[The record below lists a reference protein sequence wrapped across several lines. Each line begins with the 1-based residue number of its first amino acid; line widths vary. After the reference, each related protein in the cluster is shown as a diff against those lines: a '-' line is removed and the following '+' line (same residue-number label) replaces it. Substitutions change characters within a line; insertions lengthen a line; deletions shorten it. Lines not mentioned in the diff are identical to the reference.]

1 MKVDLCY
8 DGFNKNCAGCLNTFL
23 ILSSETVLGVAEV
36 LKPRC
41 SLMGKNLIT
50 NTKAA
55 VEDGLELERL
65 TN

>member
-1 MKVDLCY
+1 MTVSIKLCWL
-8 DGFNKNCAGCLNTFL
+8 FKKTFL
-23 ILSSETVLGVAEV
+23 ILSSETVLGVAMV

-41 SLMGKNLIT
+41 SQMGKNLIT

>member
-1 MKVDLCY
+1 MTVSLKIVLVVL
-8 DGFNKNCAGCLNTFL
+8 KTFL
-23 ILSSETVLGVAEV
+23 ILSSETVLGVAKV

-55 VEDGLELERL
+55 VEDGLELERG
-65 TN
+65 